1 MKKSLNAILVFSVC
15 FSLVRISHGSGY
27 CLALRGN
34 GELAP
39 SHWGAVSNVVEKLG
53 LPQAQAGGSSAS
65 ITMFL
70 VDAIST
76 NPHIKND
83 KVKAALLIK
92 SLEGIVEFLSQTKQ
106 WQEFALLYSQVQ
118 QLQAGSSSVIETVAA
133 QLNSTQSLS
142 VSQAKAWS
150 SKNSELVLKNIQ
162 LATKLGFIDPVSYQ
176 PLLGALA
183 GLPTATAASQIEKH
197 LLTIQ
202 FYGRELYNTLRV
214 FGKFDAKS
222 DDNLFFRPGIVNFD
236 ILAKQ
241 FGRIAQFYTAENKTP
256 GVQILWMEF
265 FKQCSKPSENKVWS
279 DLRQSHPVCAQTF
292 YELVKTHFQSEPQKT
307 FESRPIG
314 ASIASYPTTSV
325 LSRTP
330 VVRGA
335 SVPKNLPTSYDQ
347 ADAALKDYATSMT
360 TDFGTRFII
369 ADPDTVRFGY
379 WGRKAGLAEIEKNL
393 PRDDEKS
400 LRFMSLGEASWKVAL
415 GLSPAEPGLSPL
427 KRFTTQTGEPLISA
441 GGWSDLHPVTV
452 LKAAGCQD
460 VIYVTRRG
468 GESLFGQGVAKRLLG
483 ADERWLKGWEDL
495 ATQPED
501 VGAAN
506 WILNNRGQEDRASLW
521 SSLYNIAN
529 PKSSFQRALQGATA
543 ILCTDWNA
551 FDVKSQ
557 MSQMISESYQS
568 PYFVAPQ
575 KSGSQF
581 ENLSPRLNPKEQ
593 HENGYPRYVGCYPV
607 FE

>member
-1 MKKSLNAILVFSVC
+1 MKKSLKAILVLSVC
-15 FSLVRISHGSGY
+15 FSLARVAQGSSY

-76 NPHIKND
+76 NPYIKND

-92 SLEGIVEFLSQTKQ
+92 SLEGIVEFLSQTQQ

-118 QLQAGSSSVIETVAA
+118 ALQLGSSSVIETVAA

-150 SKNSELVLKNIQ
+150 AKNSELLLKNIK
-162 LATKLGFIDPVSYQ
+162 LATELGFIDPVSYQ
-176 PLLGALA
+176 PLLGALT
-183 GLPTATAASQIEKH
+183 GLPTATGASQIEKH

-214 FGKFDAKS
+214 FGQFDAKS

-236 ILAKQ
+236 VLAKQ
-241 FGRIAQFYTAENKTP
+241 FGRIAQFYTADNKTP
-256 GVQILWMEF
+256 AVQSLWVEF
-265 FKQCSKPSENKVWS
+265 FKQCSKPSEKKVWS
-279 DLRQSHPVCAQTF
+279 DLRQSHPLCAQTF

-307 FESRPIG
+307 FELRPIG

-335 SVPKNLPTSYDQ
+335 LGPKNLPTSYEQ
-347 ADAALKDYATSMT
+347 ADAALNEYALSMT
-360 TDFGTRFII
+360 SDFGKRFNISY
-369 ADPDTVRFGY
+369 PDTVRFGY
-379 WGRKAGLAEIEKNL
+379 WGRETGLAEIEKNL
-393 PRDDEKS
+393 PGDDEKS
-400 LRFMSLGEASWKVAL
+400 LRFLSLGPAPWKVAL

-427 KRFTTQTGEPLISA
+427 KRFTTQRGERLISA
-441 GGWSDLHPVTV
+441 GGWSDLHPVIV

-468 GESLFGQGVAKRLLG
+468 GESLFAQGVAKRLLG
-483 ADERWLKGWEDL
+483 ADERWLKGWEEL
-495 ATQPED
+495 ATPSEGVD
-501 VGAAN
+501 D
-506 WILNNRGQEDRASLW
+506 DRTSLW

-543 ILCTDWNA
+543 ILCTDWNS

-557 MSQMISESYQS
+557 MSPMISESYQS
-568 PYFVAPQ
+568 PYFVTHQ

-581 ENLSPRLNPKEQ
+581 ENLIPRLNPKEQ
-593 HENGYPRYVGCYPV
+593 HENGYPRYVGCFPV